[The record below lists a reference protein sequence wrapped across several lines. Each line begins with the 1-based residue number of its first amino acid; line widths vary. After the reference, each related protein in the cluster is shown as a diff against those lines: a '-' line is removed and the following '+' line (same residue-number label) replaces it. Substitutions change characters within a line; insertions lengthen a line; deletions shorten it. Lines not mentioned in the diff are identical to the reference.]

1 MSIDQ
6 IPIGRFSVI
15 TRLSQKALR
24 YYDQKELLVPAAKD
38 TITGYRYYTGSQ
50 IQYGIKIK
58 HLVDLGLS
66 LDEIKLFLEAEKKG
80 DQKKVDEILY
90 NRLRLAEEELQGIQR
105 VVELLRN
112 PKEVVKN
119 IMSEPCVK
127 QTPPL
132 RVLSKREKGTYDK
145 TIGKLIVE
153 LMKEIQSPDNQR
165 NFVKITGSFMTIYHD
180 DEYVEEGADIE
191 VAVPITGRISVE
203 DSDVEIKNLKSMK
216 VASLI
221 FKGSYESISEGYN
234 KLFEFIQKEGL
245 EPIGPM
251 MDLYLN
257 DPNSVEPN
265 EVLTEIQM
273 PIN

>member
-1 MSIDQ
+1 MCLWLQVQVTLSGRSI
-6 IPIGRFSVI
+6 
-15 TRLSQKALR
+15 
-24 YYDQKELLVPAAKD
+24 
-38 TITGYRYYTGSQ
+38 
-50 IQYGIKIK
+50 
-58 HLVDLGLS
+58 
-66 LDEIKLFLEAEKKG
+66 DEIKLFLDAEKQG

-119 IMSEPCVK
+119 TMSEPCVK

-257 DPNSVEPN
+257 DPNDVEPN
-265 EVLTEIQM
+265 DVLTEIQM
-273 PIN
+273 PIK